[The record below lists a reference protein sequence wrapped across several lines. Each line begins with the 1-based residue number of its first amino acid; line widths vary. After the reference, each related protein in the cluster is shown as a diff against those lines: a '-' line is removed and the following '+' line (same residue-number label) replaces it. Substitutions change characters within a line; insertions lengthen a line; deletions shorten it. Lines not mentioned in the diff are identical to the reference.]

1 MEIYVVFLIGIG
13 GGVFYMIIMWFV
25 LFKFK
30 VDDFFDVCVGIYIVR
45 FFVVS
50 NIFDMEKKIFYKNL
64 LWNIFFNVVYWNLL
78 YVVEF
83 FVDVLL

>member
-50 NIFDMEKKIFYKNL
+50 NIFDMKKFFFIKFIMEYIF
-64 LWNIFFNVVYWNLL
+64 
-78 YVVEF
+78 
-83 FVDVLL
+83 

>member
-50 NIFDMEKKIFYKNL
+50 NIFDMKKKYFIKFIMEYIF
-64 LWNIFFNVVYWNLL
+64 
-78 YVVEF
+78 
-83 FVDVLL
+83 

>member
-50 NIFDMEKKIFYKNL
+50 NIFDMDKKYFIKIYYGIYFL
-64 LWNIFFNVVYWNLL
+64 M
-78 YVVEF
+78 
-83 FVDVLL
+83 

>member
-1 MEIYVVFLIGIG
+1 
-13 GGVFYMIIMWFV
+13 MIIMWFV

-50 NIFDMEKKIFYKNL
+50 NIFDMKKKYFIKIYNGIYFLMQCIGIYCMQLSFLWMYCYNYVIF
-64 LWNIFFNVVYWNLL
+64 LL
-78 YVVEF
+78 YGM
-83 FVDVLL
+83 LY

>member
-25 LFKFK
+25 LFKLK

-50 NIFDMEKKIFYKNL
+50 NILIWKK
-64 LWNIFFNVVYWNLL
+64 NIL
-78 YVVEF
+78 
-83 FVDVLL
+83 

>member
-50 NIFDMEKKIFYKNL
+50 NIFDMKKM
-64 LWNIFFNVVYWNLL
+64 
-78 YVVEF
+78 
-83 FVDVLL
+83 

>member
-50 NIFDMEKKIFYKNL
+50 NIFDMKKKYFIKIYNGIYFL
-64 LWNIFFNVVYWNLL
+64 M
-78 YVVEF
+78 
-83 FVDVLL
+83 

>member
-1 MEIYVVFLIGIG
+1 
-13 GGVFYMIIMWFV
+13 MIIMWFV

-50 NIFDMEKKIFYKNL
+50 NILDMKKKYFIK
-64 LWNIFFNVVYWNLL
+64 I
-78 YVVEF
+78 
-83 FVDVLL
+83 

>member
-13 GGVFYMIIMWFV
+13 GGVFYMIIMWFI

-50 NIFDMEKKIFYKNL
+50 NIFDMKKKYFIKIYNGIYFL
-64 LWNIFFNVVYWNLL
+64 M
-78 YVVEF
+78 
-83 FVDVLL
+83 

>member
-50 NIFDMEKKIFYKNL
+50 NIFDMKKKYFIKIYNGICFL
-64 LWNIFFNVVYWNLL
+64 M
-78 YVVEF
+78 
-83 FVDVLL
+83 

>member
-45 FFVVS
+45 FFVIS
-50 NIFDMEKKIFYKNL
+50 NIFDMKKKYFIKIYNGIYFL
-64 LWNIFFNVVYWNLL
+64 M
-78 YVVEF
+78 
-83 FVDVLL
+83 

>member
-50 NIFDMEKKIFYKNL
+50 NIFDMKIFFLIKIYNGIYFL
-64 LWNIFFNVVYWNLL
+64 M
-78 YVVEF
+78 
-83 FVDVLL
+83 

>member
-50 NIFDMEKKIFYKNL
+50 NIFDMKKKYYIKIYNGIYFL
-64 LWNIFFNVVYWNLL
+64 M
-78 YVVEF
+78 
-83 FVDVLL
+83 

>member
-45 FFVVS
+45 FFIVS
-50 NIFDMEKKIFYKNL
+50 NIFDMKKKIFYKNL
-64 LWNIFFNVVYWNLL
+64 
-78 YVVEF
+78 
-83 FVDVLL
+83 

>member
-50 NIFDMEKKIFYKNL
+50 NIFDMKIFFFIKNYNGIYFL
-64 LWNIFFNVVYWNLL
+64 M
-78 YVVEF
+78 
-83 FVDVLL
+83 

>member
-50 NIFDMEKKIFYKNL
+50 NIFDMKNFFFIKIYNGIYFL
-64 LWNIFFNVVYWNLL
+64 M
-78 YVVEF
+78 
-83 FVDVLL
+83 

>member
-50 NIFDMEKKIFYKNL
+50 NIFDMKIF
-64 LWNIFFNVVYWNLL
+64 FFIKIYNGIYFLM
-78 YVVEF
+78 
-83 FVDVLL
+83 

>member
-30 VDDFFDVCVGIYIVR
+30 VDDFFDVCVGIYIGR

-50 NIFDMEKKIFYKNL
+50 NIFDMKKKYFIK
-64 LWNIFFNVVYWNLL
+64 I
-78 YVVEF
+78 
-83 FVDVLL
+83 

>member
-50 NIFDMEKKIFYKNL
+50 NILDMKKKYFIKIYNGIYFL
-64 LWNIFFNVVYWNLL
+64 M
-78 YVVEF
+78 
-83 FVDVLL
+83 

>member
-64 LWNIFFNVVYWNLL
+64 LWNIFLNVVYWNLL

-83 FVDVLL
+83 FVDVL

>member
-50 NIFDMEKKIFYKNL
+50 NIFDMKKRYFIKIYNGIYFL
-64 LWNIFFNVVYWNLL
+64 M
-78 YVVEF
+78 
-83 FVDVLL
+83 

>member
-50 NIFDMEKKIFYKNL
+50 NIFDMRKKYFIKIYNGIYFL
-64 LWNIFFNVVYWNLL
+64 M
-78 YVVEF
+78 
-83 FVDVLL
+83 

>member
-83 FVDVLL
+83 FVDVL